1 VPAMSISPESTQV
14 DCQHIG
20 LPTIEQILAPFGPD
34 VRGMENKQVL
44 IRLLCLDR
52 YRKVTA
58 DDMAA
63 NWRALAFLA
72 VEGAVGIVEMLHEDE
87 MEDARSMERGE
98 WDEPCRC
105 CRREAYRFADGE
117 RGVQSK

>member
-1 VPAMSISPESTQV
+1 VPAMSISPEPTQT
-14 DCQHIG
+14 DCQHTG
-20 LPTIEQILAPFGPD
+20 FPTIEQILAPFAPD

-44 IRLLCLDR
+44 LRLLCLDR
-52 YRKVTA
+52 YRTVAA

-72 VEGAVGIVEMLHEDE
+72 VEGAAGIVKMLHEDE
-87 MEDARSMERGE
+87 MEGSRSIERGD

-105 CRREAYRFADGE
+105 CRREAYRFADDK
-117 RGVQSK
+117 RRVQSK